1 MNLHSAQLFLE
12 KEAGA
17 TIGHQPIRPRKML
30 NVPSKISHAAFE
42 SFGNFCKRLKGDLL
56 FSSFDVAN
64 VISSQIGFF
73 RQLLLTQTCFPPPS
87 ADGFP
92 HKAINFARS
101 RLHNLNETR
110 MTKPSYQLVVG
121 ICPSFKACNFGV
133 KYSKDIMTQ
142 GKAATLIAS
151 MRQCKRG
158 LCQHWHTT
166 RKEQTA
172 DGKTSTATT

>member
-1 MNLHSAQLFLE
+1 MNLQITQQNLE
-12 KEAGA
+12 KETGA
-17 TIGHQPIRPRKML
+17 TIGHQSIRACKML
-30 NVPSKISHAAFE
+30 NVPSNISHAAFE

-73 RQLLLTQTCFPPPS
+73 RQLLLTQTCFSPPS

-121 ICPSFKACNFGV
+121 ICSAFKACNFGV
-133 KYSKDIMTQ
+133 KYSKDIMIQ

-151 MRQCKRG
+151 MRQCKME
-158 LCQHWHTT
+158 LCQHRHTT
-166 RKEQTA
+166 RK
-172 DGKTSTATT
+172 GNS

>member
-42 SFGNFCKRLKGDLL
+42 SFGNFCKRLQGDLL
-56 FSSFDVAN
+56 FSPFDVAN

-110 MTKPSYQLVVG
+110 MTKTGYQLAVG
-121 ICPSFKACNFGV
+121 IFPAFKACNLGA
-133 KYSKDIMTQ
+133 KYSKGVMPED
-142 GKAATLIAS
+142 KAAALIGS
-151 MRQCKRG
+151 MRQCKRW
-158 LCQHWHTT
+158 LCQLWHTT
-166 RKEQTA
+166 GN
-172 DGKTSTATT
+172 GKTLTGKLQR

>member
-1 MNLHSAQLFLE
+1 MKFMNLHTAQQILE

-73 RQLLLTQTCFPPPS
+73 RHLLLTQTCFPPPS

-101 RLHNLNETR
+101 RLHNLHETR
-110 MTKPSYQLVVG
+110 MTKPGYQLAVG
-121 ICPSFKACNFGV
+121 ICPPFQACNLGAQ
-133 KYSKDIMTQ
+133 YSKDVMPEN
-142 GKAATLIAS
+142 KAAALIGS
-151 MRQCKRG
+151 MRQCKKW
-158 LCQHWHTT
+158 LCQLWHTT
-166 RKEQTA
+166 GK
-172 DGKTSTATT
+172 GKTLTGKLQR